1 MIRFGII
8 STLAAG
14 VILAGAGLTEASNVP
29 VPPRVVTASSASGDA
44 VFTIADMSPDTG
56 VYAVQWVTQGDDFN
70 SYQMMRAT
78 SKTITVP
85 YLSCTRSYTLRVFVM
100 AATWRLADG
109 HQTQNVTAHS
119 PTFDLTMPA
128 CKNVTSSDGVTSLS
142 CAQGGVCAVG
152 DTGPGGGIVFYVAGA
167 NFTSTGSDCGTS
179 CRYLEVAPDASE
191 VVRTWAT
198 NVNSNRTTAVAGAD
212 ATAIGSGY
220 QNTVDV
226 NNQAGNVAVS
236 SAAVYA
242 FEYTNNGKSDWHLPS
257 KDELNELC
265 KYATTQTTGDTSVAC
280 TGSDTTGTT
289 RAGFSTFSYW
299 SSSEFASNAALP
311 QMFANGLQNASLK
324 SGNNR
329 SRPVRAFG

>member
-1 MIRFGII
+1 LRSDQWLYKYGVVNIIKSRVSRVIRFGII

-85 YLSCTRSYTLRVFVM
+85 YLSCTRSYTLRVFEM
-100 AATWRLADG
+100 SATWRLADG

-128 CKNVTSSDGVTSLS
+128 CKNVTSSDGVASLS

-167 NFTSTGSDCGTS
+167 NFTSTGSDCNTT
-179 CRYLEVAPDASE
+179 CRYIEA
-191 VVRTWAT
+191 AT
-198 NVNSNRTTAVAGAD
+198 SDLATGAWCSDVTTPLNVTATG
-212 ATAIGSGY
+212 IGSGMS
-220 QNTVDV
+220 NTTSADTTC
-226 NNQAGNVAVS
+226 S
-236 SAAVYA
+236 SGAIQLAAD
-242 FEYTNNGKSDWHLPS
+242 YTNNGKTDWQLPS
-257 KDELNELC
+257 KDELNQLFINRV
-265 KYATTQTTGDTSVAC
+265 TVG
-280 TGSDTTGTT
+280 
-289 RAGFSTFSYW
+289 GFVGGNYL
-299 SSSEFASNAALP
+299 SSSESAADRAWGQGFTTGGQGGTLKNFGANA
-311 QMFANGLQNASLK
+311 
-324 SGNNR
+324 R
-329 SRPVRAFG
+329 SVRAFG